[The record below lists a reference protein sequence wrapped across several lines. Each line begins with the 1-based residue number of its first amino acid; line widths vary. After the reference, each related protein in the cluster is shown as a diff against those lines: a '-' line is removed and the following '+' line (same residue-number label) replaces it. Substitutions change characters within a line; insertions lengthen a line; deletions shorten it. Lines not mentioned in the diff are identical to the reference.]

1 MKKRTLLTASLAL
14 MLCPPLAYAQTDAR
28 HPLTLEQL
36 FTLADRNSKSL
47 RPAVTGVAEAGQAV
61 EAAQR
66 ARLPDI
72 NASLSGSFLGNG
84 CLIDRDLGSGMKAP
98 MPH

>member
-47 RPAVTGVAEAGQAV
+47 RLPSPVSPKPDKPSRRRNGHACRTSTRPSPGAFSATDASSTATWAVG
-61 EAAQR
+61 
-66 ARLPDI
+66 
-72 NASLSGSFLGNG
+72 
-84 CLIDRDLGSGMKAP
+84 
-98 MPH
+98 

>member
-36 FTLADRNSKSL
+36 FTLADRNSKAL

-66 ARLPDI
+66 HACRTSTRPSPGAFSATD
-72 NASLSGSFLGNG
+72 ASSTATWAVG
-84 CLIDRDLGSGMKAP
+84 
-98 MPH
+98 